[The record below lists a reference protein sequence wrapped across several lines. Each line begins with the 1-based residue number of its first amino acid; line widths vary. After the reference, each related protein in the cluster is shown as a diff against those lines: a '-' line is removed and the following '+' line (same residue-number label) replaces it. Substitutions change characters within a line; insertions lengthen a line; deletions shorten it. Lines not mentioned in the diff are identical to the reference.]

1 MTSEDRGSGS
11 VSSSDTAVGPR
22 SFVCPMRWGDM
33 DAQGHIN
40 NAAYLDFLQEARVH
54 FLLSGP
60 PALQNLL
67 TSGVLVVNHQVEYLR
82 PIEFSERGIQIDL
95 WVDSVGGSRFVVG
108 YDVLDG
114 DALAARARTAAVPF
128 DLATN
133 ALRRLTTDER
143 SGLSAAMVGS
153 TPLDPL
159 PRVRWSGRDHRYR
172 LAVRWSDLDSY
183 AHVNNVKYFDYI
195 QEARI
200 ALMTETLGW
209 SADEVWVIVR
219 QDLDYLRPIDFRS
232 EPYEV
237 ATVVSEIGSR
247 SFKLAAEIR
256 DPAASLTFATA
267 RTVVVG
273 PTPLTAKMKDALAG
287 WAPESAHTL

>member
-11 VSSSDTAVGPR
+11 VSSSDMAVGRR

-60 PALQNLL
+60 PALQNVL

-128 DLATN
+128 DLETN
-133 ALRRLTTDER
+133 ALRRLSTDER
-143 SGLSAAMVGS
+143 SALSTAMSGS

-183 AHVNNVKYFDYI
+183 SHVNNVKYF
-195 QEARI
+195 
-200 ALMTETLGW
+200 
-209 SADEVWVIVR
+209 
-219 QDLDYLRPIDFRS
+219 
-232 EPYEV
+232 
-237 ATVVSEIGSR
+237 
-247 SFKLAAEIR
+247 
-256 DPAASLTFATA
+256 
-267 RTVVVG
+267 
-273 PTPLTAKMKDALAG
+273 
-287 WAPESAHTL
+287 